1 MSTLAKRIIMGLIG
15 IPFMIWMVL
24 LGSPYF
30 TVFFAIIAVLAL
42 RELYALLSAKGFAPH
57 ALIGMITG
65 FVWMLLLDIGGEH
78 SAFLL
83 LLILSL
89 AGLATLSL
97 ELVNS
102 YEEKHAP
109 PAGSVVSTLGGIV
122 YVPIMLSNVIAL
134 RGFVPEG
141 HYMSY
146 FTHMNM
152 EPGSALVILLFIG
165 VWAGD
170 TFAYF
175 GGMAFGKRP
184 LMPHISPKKTIE
196 GAIIGFLGTIMSMLA
211 GSYFLMPDFPLWLML
226 IAAILLGL
234 FAPIGDL
241 VESMI
246 KRDAHVKD
254 SSELIP
260 GHGGAFDRFDSM
272 LFAAPI
278 FYGFMKIMSIWM

>member
-15 IPFMIWMVL
+15 IPIMIWMVI

-30 TVFFAIIAVLAL
+30 TVFFGIVAVLAL
-42 RELYALLSAKGFAPH
+42 RELYLLLDAKGFSPH
-57 ALIGMITG
+57 PFIGLITG
-65 FVWMLLLDIGGEH
+65 FTWMILLDVQGEH
-78 SAFLL
+78 AGYLL

-97 ELVNS
+97 ELANS
-102 YEEKHAP
+102 YQERHAP
-109 PAGSVVSTLGGIV
+109 PAGAVVSTLGGIL
-122 YVPIMLSNVIAL
+122 YVPIMLSNVIVL
-134 RGFVPEG
+134 RAFEPKVTMTQFFVN
-141 HYMSY
+141 MSI
-146 FTHMNM
+146 
-152 EPGSALVILLFIG
+152 EPGAALVIILFLG

-175 GGMAFGKRP
+175 GGMAFGKTP
-184 LMPHISPKKTIE
+184 LMPHISPKKTVE
-196 GAIIGFLGTIMSMLA
+196 GAIIGVIGTILCMLA
-211 GSYFLMPDFPLWLML
+211 GTYFLMPSFPLWIMVIGSISL
-226 IAAILLGL
+226 AF

-278 FYGFMKIMSIWM
+278 FNGFIYVLSIWL

>member
-1 MSTLAKRIIMGLIG
+1 MSTLAKRIIMGMIG
-15 IPFMIWMVL
+15 IPIMILMVI

-30 TVFFAIIAVLAL
+30 TIFFGIVAVLAL
-42 RELYALLSAKGFAPH
+42 RELYLLLDAKGFSPH
-57 ALIGMITG
+57 PMIGLITG
-65 FVWMLLLDIGGEH
+65 FAWMILLDVQGEH
-78 SAFLL
+78 SGYLL

-97 ELVNS
+97 ELANS
-102 YEEKHAP
+102 YQERHAP
-109 PAGSVVSTLGGIV
+109 PAGAVVSTLGGIL
-122 YVPIMLSNVIAL
+122 YVPVMLSNVIVL
-134 RGFVPEG
+134 RGFEATGAMIPWFAN
-141 HYMSY
+141 MSI
-146 FTHMNM
+146 
-152 EPGSALVILLFIG
+152 EPGAALVIILFLG

-175 GGMAFGKRP
+175 GGMAIGKTP
-184 LMPHISPKKTIE
+184 LMPHISPKKTVE
-196 GAIIGFLGTIMSMLA
+196 GALIGWLGSVLSMLA
-211 GSYFLMPDFPLWLML
+211 GTYFLMPAFPLWIML
-226 IAAILLGL
+226 IGSVTLA
-234 FAPIGDL
+234 FFSPIGDL

-278 FYGFMKIMSIWM
+278 FNAFIYVVSMWT

>member
-1 MSTLAKRIIMGLIG
+1 MDFSGEE
-15 IPFMIWMVL
+15 
-24 LGSPYF
+24 SP
-30 TVFFAIIAVLAL
+30 
-42 RELYALLSAKGFAPH
+42 
-57 ALIGMITG
+57 
-65 FVWMLLLDIGGEH
+65 
-78 SAFLL
+78 FLL

-89 AGLATLSL
+89 AGLSTLSL

-109 PAGSVVSTLGGIV
+109 PAGSIVSTLGAIL

-134 RGFVPEG
+134 REFEVSG
-141 HYMSY
+141 HLAPY
-146 FTHMNM
+146 FAQMNM
-152 EPGSALVILLFIG
+152 DPGSALVILLFIG

-184 LMPHISPKKTIE
+184 LMVHISPKKTIE
-196 GAIIGFLGTIMSMLA
+196 GAIIGFIGTIFSMLA
-211 GSYFLMPDFPLWLML
+211 GTYFLMPAFPLWIML
-226 IAAILLGL
+226 IGAILLGL

-272 LFAAPI
+272 LFAGPI
-278 FYGFMKIMSIWM
+278 FYGFIKILSSWV

>member
-15 IPFMIWMVL
+15 IPIMIWIVI

-30 TVFFAIIAVLAL
+30 TVFFAIIAILAL
-42 RELYALLSAKGFAPH
+42 RELYLLLAAKGFAPH
-57 ALIGMITG
+57 SLIGMITG
-65 FVWMLLLDIGGEH
+65 FAWMILVGVRGENA
-78 SAFLL
+78 SFLL

-102 YEEKHAP
+102 YQEQHAP
-109 PAGSVVSTLGGIV
+109 PAGAVVSTLGGIL
-122 YVPIMLSNVIAL
+122 YVPVMLSNVIVL
-134 RGFVPEG
+134 RSFEAQGI
-141 HYMSY
+141 MTSY
-146 FTHMNM
+146 FANMNM
-152 EPGSALVILLFIG
+152 EPGAALVIILFLG

-184 LMPHISPKKTIE
+184 LMPHISPKKTVE
-196 GAIIGFLGTIMSMLA
+196 GAIIGAIGSIVCMLVGTYLLIPA
-211 GSYFLMPDFPLWLML
+211 FPLWIML
-226 IAAILLGL
+226 IGSILLTV

-278 FYGFMKIMSIWM
+278 FNGFIYILSMWK

>member
-1 MSTLAKRIIMGLIG
+1 
-15 IPFMIWMVL
+15 MIWMVI

-30 TVFFAIIAVLAL
+30 TVFFAIVAVLAL
-42 RELYALLSAKGFAPH
+42 RELYVLLTAKGFAPH
-57 ALIGMITG
+57 SMIGLITG
-65 FVWMLLLDIGGEH
+65 FVWMMLLDFEGEH

-83 LLILSL
+83 LLTLSL

-102 YEEKHAP
+102 YEEHHAP
-109 PAGSVVSTLGGIV
+109 PAGSVVSTLGGIL

-134 RGFVPEG
+134 RGFEPKG
-141 HYMSY
+141 HLIPY
-146 FTHMNM
+146 FTHMTM
-152 EPGSALVILLFIG
+152 DPGSALVILLFIG

-184 LMPHISPKKTIE
+184 LMPHISPKKTVE
-196 GAIIGFLGTIMSMLA
+196 GAIIGFLGTILSMLA
-211 GSYFLMPDFPLWLML
+211 GSYFLMPDFPLWLMG
-226 IAAILLGL
+226 IAAMLLGI

-278 FYGFMKIMSIWM
+278 FYGFMKILSIWI